1 MKGKEDWGKKK
12 IAGIQGLSA
21 KAREYGEKRGLKDL
35 CKEGGEKKG
44 KGRGFGQKESC
55 RGEDL
60 VMSGHEQV
68 VIPAPAL
75 GHIQEATHC
84 QVCQRP

>member
-1 MKGKEDWGKKK
+1 LGEKKL
-12 IAGIQGLSA
+12 AGIEGLSA

-35 CKEGGEKKG
+35 CKGGGKKG
-44 KGRGFGQKESC
+44 KGRGVGQKESC

-60 VMSGHEQV
+60 VMIGHEQV

-75 GHIQEATHC
+75 GHLQEATHC

>member
-1 MKGKEDWGKKK
+1 V
-12 IAGIQGLSA
+12 
-21 KAREYGEKRGLKDL
+21 
-35 CKEGGEKKG
+35 GGGGGGKG

>member
-1 MKGKEDWGKKK
+1 LGEKK
-12 IAGIQGLSA
+12 IPGIQGLSA

-35 CKEGGEKKG
+35 CKGGWWGGGKG